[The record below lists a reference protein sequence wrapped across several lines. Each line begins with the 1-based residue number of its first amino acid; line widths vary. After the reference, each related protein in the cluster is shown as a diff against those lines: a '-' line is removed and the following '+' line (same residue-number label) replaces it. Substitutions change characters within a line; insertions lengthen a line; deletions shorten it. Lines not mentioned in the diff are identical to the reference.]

1 MNSLRLFVAAYPPP
15 EITAELTATATQHA
29 PANARLTP
37 PDQIHLT
44 LLFLG
49 SVRTSDIDTVA
60 ESMDRAASGRGDC
73 TLRITS
79 VASLPESGEPRL
91 LAALADADTNAL
103 EVQRRL
109 ASRLAILRPKASREK
124 FAPHL
129 TLARFQPATPR
140 LARQLITPLV
150 WTLRSMRLM
159 RSTLRPGGAVHSLVH
174 ETTLQ

>member
-1 MNSLRLFVAAYPPP
+1 MNILRLFVAAYPPP
-15 EITAELTATATQHA
+15 EITAELAAAAIQRA

-37 PDQIHLT
+37 PDHIHLT

-49 SVRTSDIDTVA
+49 SVRTSEVETIA
-60 ESMDRAASGRGDC
+60 ESMDRAASGRGAC

-79 VASLPESGEPRL
+79 VASLPETGEPRL
-91 LAALADADTNAL
+91 LAALADADTNAI

-109 ASRLAILRPKASREK
+109 ASRLAILRPKATREK

-129 TLARFQPATPR
+129 TLARVQPAMPR
-140 LARQLITPLV
+140 LVPQSITPLI
-150 WTLRSMRLM
+150 WTLRSIRLM